1 MSDDALSAESDTT
14 VVGGSVMARNVLV
27 ERAVDATLERL
38 DAFIEGEKLMGLPD
52 AATRA
57 VMDGQL
63 SHGSNSV
70 RLASLFFVFYAS
82 VDLAW
87 DCNSIP
93 TGIRGTY
100 GDKRL
105 ATQLGLRSITLH
117 NAITAFGENLGWKGN
132 VTNSRLQNDVRF
144 DDFART
150 LTDLN
155 TEQRTLCADYMAAR
169 FAESRKVIAPLPP
182 VADDVLTYARARKL
196 FYSLIA
202 IPSEGNVQQFLI
214 AALLFVHRQRYGY
227 DIRTH
232 HVHAS
237 DRFDTTAGDIEE
249 LLNGDLVRAYEVTVR
264 PDWKNRVGDFRKKMD
279 GASLRKY
286 TIIASNVNSDDDLA
300 EPADMIRFLA
310 PYGRDIAVVDIHD
323 FVNVFAMELNADEL
337 RRTITQTYSY
347 LTTPSLCGRA
357 DVIDKFNAAV
367 EGWLDEAT

>member
-1 MSDDALSAESDTT
+1 MP
-14 VVGGSVMARNVLV
+14 RNLLV
-27 ERAVDATLERL
+27 ERAVDVALERI
-38 DAFIEGEKLMGLPD
+38 DAFIEGEKLAALPD
-52 AATRA
+52 AAARIA
-57 VMDGQL
+57 MDGQL
-63 SHGSNSV
+63 GHGSNSV
-70 RLASLFFVFYAS
+70 RLASLFFVFYAT
-82 VDLAW
+82 VDTAW

-105 ATQLGLRSITLH
+105 ATRLGLRSITLH
-117 NAITAFGENLGWKGN
+117 NAVTAFGEDFGWKGN

-144 DDFART
+144 DVFARA
-150 LTDLN
+150 LAGLN
-155 TEQRTLCADYMAAR
+155 AEQRTLCADYMAAR

-182 VADDVLTYARARKL
+182 VSDDVLTYARARKL
-196 FYSLIA
+196 FHSLIA

-237 DRFDTTAGDIEE
+237 DRFDATAGDIEE

-264 PDWKNRVGDFRKKMD
+264 SDWKDRVGNFRKKMD
-279 GASLRKY
+279 GANLRKY
-286 TIIASNVNSDDDLA
+286 TIIASYVNSDDDLA
-300 EPADMIRFLA
+300 EPADVIRFLA
-310 PYGRDIAVVDIHD
+310 PHGRDIAVVDIYE

-337 RRTITQTYSY
+337 RRVVAQTYSY
-347 LTTPSLCGRA
+347 LTTPSLCGRS
-357 DVIDKFNAAV
+357 DIVDKFNAAV